1 MKHIL
6 IFIFFW
12 ILLTLTTKGQNK
24 PQYQKDTSYVLK
36 GKLEDFNLLYLAL
49 KTSRDITP
57 NQSDYLDKF
66 MHSLKPQ
73 IDSVKVSK

>member
-57 NQSDYLDKF
+57 NQTDYLDKF

>member
-1 MKHIL
+1 MKFITLIL
-6 IFIFFW
+6 FVF
-12 ILLTLTTKGQNK
+12 LLSSTKAQSK
-24 PQYQKDTSYVLK
+24 QQYTKDTSYVLK